1 MQRAQ
6 FQRLLHIN
14 RQLSDNSRGPKC
26 VCPQSR
32 PTLCDPTDCSPP
44 SCPVR
49 ELFQVKVL
57 EWVAMSYSRESAQ
70 GSNLHL
76 SHLLYWQE
84 GSLPLYLG
92 SPRVQEFNSV
102 LTLSTQRQ
110 NQITKLKG
118 SVQQD
123 LLTFEAPVTSLGC

>member
-14 RQLSDNSRGPKC
+14 RQLSDNSRGSEC

-49 ELFQVKVL
+49 ELFQVRVL
-57 EWVAMSYSRESAQ
+57 AWVAVSYSRESTQ

-76 SHLLYWQE
+76 SHLLCWQE

-92 SPRVQEFNSV
+92 SPRGFNSV

-110 NQITKLKG
+110 NQTTKLKG
-118 SVQQD
+118 SAQQD